1 MKPVNTLNPNVD
13 KMAKV
18 NRTGL
23 KPVNMLIKPVNLFI
37 EPVILS
43 IKPGNLL
50 NPNGDKMSKLP
61 KE

>member
-1 MKPVNTLNPNVD
+1 
-13 KMAKV
+13 
-18 NRTGL
+18 
-23 KPVNMLIKPVNLFI
+23 MLIKPVNLFI